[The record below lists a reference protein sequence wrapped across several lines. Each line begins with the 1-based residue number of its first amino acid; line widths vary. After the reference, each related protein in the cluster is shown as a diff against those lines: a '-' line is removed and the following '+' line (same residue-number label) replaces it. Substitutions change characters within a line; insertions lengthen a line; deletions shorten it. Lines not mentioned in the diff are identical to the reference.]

1 MSKRLVVV
9 ALAAV
14 LVAAVAALVVL
25 YPIAVAATCPG
36 CYGLRQAAPD
46 VYVDD
51 GATPRQRRQV
61 VDLIAAARQRVGDY
75 LGPMRSSPRVLVCLS
90 AECYEH
96 IGGGGEK
103 GQALR
108 DRALALSPD
117 GADVV
122 IASHELTHAELY
134 RRLGSRYDQV
144 PRWFHEGIAV
154 LVSDDPRYLTAKPPG
169 ERCPID
175 HARALAAIRAGAAPS
190 TDFYRDSACVVD
202 RWVAA
207 HGGADA
213 VLDLVARLRAGE
225 SFAAV
230 VVT

>member
-1 MSKRLVVV
+1 
-9 ALAAV
+9 
-14 LVAAVAALVVL
+14 
-25 YPIAVAATCPG
+25 
-36 CYGLRQAAPD
+36 
-46 VYVDD
+46 VYVDGD
-51 GATPRQRRQV
+51 ATPEQRRQV
-61 VDLIAAARQRVGDY
+61 VDMMAAARQRVSDY
-75 LGPMRSSPRVLVCLS
+75 LGATRSRPRVLVCLS
-90 AECYEH
+90 ADCYQR

-134 RRLGSRYDQV
+134 RRLGGRYDEV

-154 LVSDDPRYLTAKPPG
+154 LVSDDPRYLTAQPPG

-175 HARALAAIRAGAAPS
+175 YDRALAAVRAGAPPS

-202 RWVAA
+202 RWTAA
-207 HGGADA
+207 HGGAEG
-213 VLDLVARLRAGE
+213 VLDLVRRLQAGE
-225 SFAAV
+225 SFGSV